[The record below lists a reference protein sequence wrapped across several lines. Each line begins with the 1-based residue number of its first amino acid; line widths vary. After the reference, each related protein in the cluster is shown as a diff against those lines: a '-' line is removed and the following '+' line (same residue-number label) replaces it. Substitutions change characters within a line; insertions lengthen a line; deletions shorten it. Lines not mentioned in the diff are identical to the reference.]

1 MKIAF
6 LISAMLGLSAVVS
19 SHWEAILL
27 NFSHQYVVSLDC
39 RRQDWK
45 LIDYNEPLPASNQN
59 VCYMKEQV
67 PKNPIEGNKIAFAG
81 KLSTHAEMNIGISYM
96 FEIVD
101 ATRYMKAFSN
111 NSMQNTAL
119 ISTLPSS
126 SVWESAKWLFVDKV
140 ILDIASSPGVLQV
153 NWAEDFSLEKLDSR
167 IMSQANVRLST
178 LGIRLTTVMSS

>member
-101 ATRYMKAFSN
+101 ATRYMKA
-111 NSMQNTAL
+111 
-119 ISTLPSS
+119 LPSS

-140 ILDIASSPGVLQV
+140 ILDVASSPGVLQV